1 MALILVP
8 AIDKQKLIVLTCYLS
23 FWLIN
28 FSAMR
33 GVTIRQLQIFVVAAS
48 HLSFARTS
56 ERLHVTQ
63 AGVSLQIKQ
72 LEEMA
77 GFALFERRGRKVAL
91 TEAGEVLLRYAQRIL
106 DALKDADAAL
116 SALKGLTGGRIRVG
130 VFSTAKY
137 FAPALLAR
145 FQRRYPDVRVSL
157 SVNNREVIVRE
168 LEHDEIDVAIMGQPP
183 PRLETEAVPFADHPL
198 VVIAAP
204 EHPLAARKRI
214 PLAALAGETFL
225 VREQGSG
232 TRSSMERFF
241 AEHGFTPS
249 IGNEMNSNETIKQAV
264 MAGMG
269 LAFLSRH
276 TIGLELAT
284 GRLAVLD
291 IAGLPLMRRWYVV
304 RRAGRF
310 ASPASTAFLEF
321 VVATGPALLAE
332 LVHAPKTRPRAG
344 NKRQSKLRR

>member
-1 MALILVP
+1 
-8 AIDKQKLIVLTCYLS
+8 
-23 FWLIN
+23 
-28 FSAMR
+28 MR

-56 ERLHVTQ
+56 EQLHLTQ

-91 TEAGEVLLRYAQRIL
+91 TEAGEVLLRYAQRIQ
-106 DALKDADAAL
+106 DALKDADA
-116 SALKGLTGGRIRVG
+116 V
-130 VFSTAKY
+130 
-137 FAPALLAR
+137 
-145 FQRRYPDVRVSL
+145 L

-168 LEHDEIDVAIMGQPP
+168 LERDEIDVAIMGQPP
-183 PRLETEAVPFADHPL
+183 QRIATEAVAIADHPL

-204 EHPLAARKRI
+204 QHPLASARRI
-214 PLAALAGETFL
+214 RLEALAGQMFL

-241 AEHGFTPS
+241 AERGFEPK
-249 IGNEMNSNETIKQAV
+249 IGNEMSSNETIKQAV

-269 LAFLSRH
+269 LALISRH

-284 GRLAVLD
+284 RRLAVLD
-291 IAGLPLMRRWYVV
+291 VVGLPLMRRWYVV

-310 ASPASTAFLEF
+310 ASPATMAFVDF
-321 VVATGPALLAE
+321 VVASTPGLLAE
-332 LVHAPKTRPRAG
+332 LHPADAKPR
-344 NKRQSKLRR
+344 RQSPARRK

>member
-1 MALILVP
+1 
-8 AIDKQKLIVLTCYLS
+8 
-23 FWLIN
+23 
-28 FSAMR
+28 MR
-33 GVTIRQLQIFVVAAS
+33 GVTIRQLQIFVAAAG

-56 ERLHVTQ
+56 EQLHLTQ

-130 VFSTAKY
+130 VVSTAKY

-145 FQRRYPDVRVSL
+145 FQRHTPGVRVSL
-157 SVNNREVIVRE
+157 SVNNREIIVRE
-168 LEHDEIDVAIMGQPP
+168 LERDEIDVAIMGQPP
-183 PRLETEAVPFADHPL
+183 PRLPTESVAIADHP
-198 VVIAAP
+198 
-204 EHPLAARKRI
+204 
-214 PLAALAGETFL
+214 FL
-225 VREQGSG
+225 LREQGSG

-241 AEHGFTPS
+241 AERGFTPS
-249 IGNEMNSNETIKQAV
+249 IGNEMSSNETIKQAV

-269 LAFLSRH
+269 LALISRH
-276 TIGLELAT
+276 TIGLELAVR
-284 GRLAVLD
+284 RLAVLD
-291 IAGLPLMRRWYVV
+291 IVGLPLMRRWYVV

-310 ASPASTAFLEF
+310 ASPATMAFVDF
-321 VVATGPALLAE
+321 VVAEAPGLLAE
-332 LVHAPKTRPRAG
+332 LHSADAKPRRKSPARRKTRR
-344 NKRQSKLRR
+344 

>member
-1 MALILVP
+1 
-8 AIDKQKLIVLTCYLS
+8 
-23 FWLIN
+23 
-28 FSAMR
+28 MR
-33 GVTIRQLQIFVVAAS
+33 GVTIRQLQIFVAAAG

-56 ERLHVTQ
+56 EQLHLTQ

-91 TEAGEVLLRYAQRIL
+91 TEAGEVLLRYGQRIL

-130 VFSTAKY
+130 VVSTAKY

-145 FQRRYPDVRVSL
+145 FQARYPGVRVSL

-168 LEHDEIDVAIMGQPP
+168 LERDEIDVAIMGQPP
-183 PRLETEAVPFADHPL
+183 PRLPTESAAIADHPL
-198 VVIAAP
+198 VIIAAP
-204 EHPLAARKRI
+204 EHPLAGARRI
-214 PLAALAGETFL
+214 QLEALADQTFL

-241 AEHGFTPS
+241 AGRGFTPS
-249 IGNEMNSNETIKQAV
+249 IGNEMSSNETIKQAV

-269 LAFLSRH
+269 LALISRH

-284 GRLAVLD
+284 RRLAVLD
-291 IAGLPLMRRWYVV
+291 VVGLPLMRRWYVV

-310 ASPASTAFLEF
+310 ASPATMAFVDF
-321 VVATGPALLAE
+321 VVASTPGLLAE
-332 LVHAPKTRPRAG
+332 MHPADKKPPRKTPARRKTRR
-344 NKRQSKLRR
+344 

>member
-1 MALILVP
+1 
-8 AIDKQKLIVLTCYLS
+8 
-23 FWLIN
+23 
-28 FSAMR
+28 MR

-56 ERLHVTQ
+56 EQLHLTQ

-91 TEAGEVLLRYAQRIL
+91 TEAGEVLLRYAQRIQ

-130 VFSTAKY
+130 VVSTAKY

-145 FQRRYPDVRVSL
+145 FQARYPGVRVSL

-168 LEHDEIDVAIMGQPP
+168 LERDEIDVAIMGQPP
-183 PRLETEAVPFADHPL
+183 QRIATEAVAIADHPL

-204 EHPLAARKRI
+204 QHPLASARRI
-214 PLAALAGETFL
+214 RLEALAGQMFL

-241 AEHGFTPS
+241 AERGFEPK
-249 IGNEMNSNETIKQAV
+249 IGNEMSSNETIKQAV

-269 LAFLSRH
+269 LALISRH

-284 GRLAVLD
+284 RRLAVLD
-291 IAGLPLMRRWYVV
+291 VVGLPLMRRWYVV

-310 ASPASTAFLEF
+310 ASPATMAFVDF
-321 VVATGPALLAE
+321 VVASTPGLLAE
-332 LVHAPKTRPRAG
+332 LHPADAKPRRQSPARRKTRR
-344 NKRQSKLRR
+344 

>member
-1 MALILVP
+1 
-8 AIDKQKLIVLTCYLS
+8 
-23 FWLIN
+23 
-28 FSAMR
+28 MR
-33 GVTIRQLQIFVVAAS
+33 GVTFRQLQIFAAAGA

-56 ERLHVTQ
+56 EQLHLTQ
-63 AGVSLQIKQ
+63 AAVSLQIKQ

-91 TEAGEVLLRYAQRIL
+91 TEAGEVLLRYARQIL
-106 DALKDADAAL
+106 DALKDADLAL

-130 VFSTAKY
+130 VVSTAKY

-145 FQRRYPDVRVSL
+145 FGKLHPGVRVAL
-157 SVNNREVIVRE
+157 SVDNREVIVRQ
-168 LEHDEIDVAIMGQPP
+168 LERDDIDVAIMGQPP
-183 PRLETEAVPFADHPL
+183 QRLATDAVAIADHPL

-204 EHPLAARKRI
+204 THPLAGRKRI
-214 PLAALAGETFL
+214 PLEALGGESFI

-241 AEHGFTPS
+241 AERGFTPS
-249 IGNEMNSNETIKQAV
+249 IGNEMDSNETIKQAV

-269 LAFLSRH
+269 VAFISRH

-284 GRLAVLD
+284 RRLVELD
-291 IAGLPLMRRWYVV
+291 VVGLPLLRRWYVV

-310 ASPASTAFLEF
+310 ASPAARAFVEF
-321 VVATGPALLAE
+321 VVAETAKLLAE
-332 LVHAPKTRPRAG
+332 LLPTGEARRPTRTNAG
-344 NKRQSKLRR
+344 NRRRSR